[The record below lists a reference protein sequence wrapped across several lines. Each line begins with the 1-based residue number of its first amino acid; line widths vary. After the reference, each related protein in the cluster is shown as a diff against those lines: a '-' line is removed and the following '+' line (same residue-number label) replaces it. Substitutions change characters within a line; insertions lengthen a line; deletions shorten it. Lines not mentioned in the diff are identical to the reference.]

1 MKWLQRVSIAR
12 SEKKKKNLR
21 DIYIYVYDFQCV
33 IINKEGFFL
42 KLFPIWL
49 KFYSQIW
56 LNLPIY
62 DRHLGYIKKFLKKH
76 WGQTGWTMGRRE
88 ERRAKR
94 ARRQRSAR
102 VEKRETKREE
112 KTTQTHGL
120 WLPALPFGFTCDRT
134 TTYKRC
140 LFGAHGVMACTGV
153 GQEED
158 HT

>member
-1 MKWLQRVSIAR
+1 
-12 SEKKKKNLR
+12 
-21 DIYIYVYDFQCV
+21 
-33 IINKEGFFL
+33 
-42 KLFPIWL
+42 
-49 KFYSQIW
+49 
-56 LNLPIY
+56 
-62 DRHLGYIKKFLKKH
+62 
-76 WGQTGWTMGRRE
+76 MGRRE

-102 VEKRETKREE
+102 VEKGETKGED

-120 WLPALPFGFTCDRT
+120 RLPALPFGFTCDRT

-140 LFGAHGVMACTGV
+140 RFGAHGIMGCAVV